1 MAIMKKDV
9 NFVFFILIIATVVAF
24 AGFTAYYQ
32 VSFRNINEEYDT
44 KLAELSSV
52 TKDLLEKKAVLLQTN
67 VELNTTKKG
76 REELGVKYNDL
87 KVDRDNLEDERNTFR
102 DNLFATRN
110 ELTQTKTQLDTANS
124 QLATA
129 EAEASKWESKYKSC
143 DSERDSCEA
152 DLASCQAT

>member
-44 KLAELSSV
+44 KLAELNSV
-52 TKDLLEKKAVLLQTN
+52 TKDLLEKKSILLQTN
-67 VELNTTKKG
+67 IELDTTKKG
-76 REELGVKYNDL
+76 REELGARYDDL
-87 KVDRDNLEDERNTFR
+87 KTERDTLEDERNTFR
-102 DNLFATRN
+102 DNLYATRS
-110 ELTQTKTQLDTANS
+110 ELTQTKS
-124 QLATA
+124 QLETTTVQLAAKTA
-129 EAEASKWESKYKSC
+129 EASRWESRYNSC
-143 DSERDSCEA
+143 DDERDSCEA

>member
-1 MAIMKKDV
+1 MKKDV

-76 REELGVKYNDL
+76 REELGVRYNDL
-87 KVDRDNLEDERNTFR
+87 KVDRDSLEDERNTFR
-102 DNLFATRN
+102 DNLYATRN

-129 EAEASKWESKYKSC
+129 EAEASKWESKYSSC
-143 DSERDSCEA
+143 DSERDSCKA
-152 DLASCQAT
+152 DLTSCQAT

>member
-152 DLASCQAT
+152 GLASCQAT